1 MASSMN
7 PMSTART
14 WMLRFVG
21 VGTFINMREVGGRI
35 LGDALFAPLSS
46 VIMIYPEMVQEYDL
60 FQELSISMRQLLIGY
75 LLGCT
80 VGVSVGTA
88 MGRSPLI
95 DGLLQP
101 WVSMLFATSIAA
113 LVPLFILLFGF
124 DLAFRVAI
132 VFMST
137 VWYVLLNTYHGARG
151 VDRQLLETAKAFN
164 ASPLQTFRL
173 VLLPALY
180 PYILAG
186 MRNGLAHAIR
196 ATVIVEMYV
205 IVGFGGVVFHTGLEV
220 DTAPLIGALLT
231 IMVVGVFLTEV
242 LKGLGRL
249 IAPWYERT
257 QRA

>member
-1 MASSMN
+1 
-7 PMSTART
+7 MSPTRT
-14 WMLRFVG
+14 WTLRFIG
-21 VGTFINMREVGGRI
+21 VGTFLVMWEIGGRI

-46 VIMIYPEMVQEYDL
+46 VIATYPDLVQEYDL
-60 FQELSISMRQLLIGY
+60 FRELAVSMRQLLIGY

-80 VGVSVGTA
+80 VGISVGMA
-88 MGRSPLI
+88 MGRSRLV

-137 VWYVLLNTYHGARG
+137 VWYVLLNTYHGARAI
-151 VDRQLLETAKAFN
+151 DPQLLETARAFD
-164 ASPLQTFRL
+164 ATPLQTFRM

-186 MRNGLAHAIR
+186 MRNGIAHAIR
-196 ATVIVEMYV
+196 AMVIVEMYI
-205 IVGFGGVVFHTGLEV
+205 IVGFGGVVFHTGLEIE
-220 DTAPLIGALLT
+220 TAPLIGALLT
-231 IMVVGVFLTEV
+231 IMVVGVILTEI
-242 LKGLGRL
+242 LKALGRL
-249 IAPWYERT
+249 TAPWYERG

>member
-1 MASSMN
+1 
-7 PMSTART
+7 MSRTRT
-14 WMLRFVG
+14 WMLRLVG
-21 VGTFINMREVGGRI
+21 VGIFLIIWEIGGRI

-46 VIMIYPEMVQEYDL
+46 VIKTYPEMVQEYNL
-60 FQELSISMRQLLIGY
+60 LHELSISMRQLLIGY
-75 LLGCT
+75 FLGCT

-124 DLAFRVAI
+124 DLLFRVAI

-151 VDRQLLETAKAFN
+151 VDRQLLETARAFD
-164 ASPLQTFRL
+164 ATPLQTFRL

-196 ATVIVEMYV
+196 ATVIVEMYI
-205 IVGFGGVVFHTGLEV
+205 IVGFGGVVFHAGLEV
-220 DTAPLIGALLT
+220 ETAPLIGALLT
-231 IMVVGVFLTEV
+231 IMVVGVLLTEV